1 MSATA
6 TADRRC
12 KARGRG
18 ALLAGLLCLAGCK
31 MGPDYVRPSAPTA
44 PAFKELA
51 GWKPAN
57 PQNAASGEAWW
68 TIYGD
73 PTLDGLMKQVDVSNQ
88 TLKANEA
95 AMREA
100 QAALREVRSG
110 LLPTLSINGGVR
122 GVPAG
127 SGGRGGSSSG
137 TGTGSGG
144 GGATFSNIRA
154 QYNLSAEADWELDLW
169 GRIRRGIESQA
180 ATAQA
185 TEGDLAAARLSIQ
198 TQLATAYFSLRA
210 ADARRRLLED
220 AANAYRESLRISRN
234 QYRVGIV
241 ARGDVAQAQT
251 QLLQTEAQA
260 VAVGVDRAQ
269 FEHAIATLVGKPPAD
284 FDLASA
290 AMPRTVPVVPAGLP
304 STLLERRPDIAAA
317 ERRMAAANANIGV
330 AEAAYYP
337 DISLSAS
344 FGVASTAI
352 GNLFEAANRGAA
364 AAASLTELLFDAGA
378 RKARTAQAQAAYD
391 QTLAVYR
398 ETVLTAFQQVE
409 DQLSGLRYLQ
419 EQARIQAQAVAAA
432 REAERLEMNQYRAGT
447 VAYTS
452 VVTAQQTALSN
463 AQTELGIMQSRL
475 LASVN
480 LVTGLGGGWTQSD
493 IGIASKRE
501 APE

>member
-1 MSATA
+1 MTPFPRR
-6 TADRRC
+6 DRRSGPS
-12 KARGRG
+12 GRV

-31 MGPDYVRPSAPTA
+31 MGPDYVRPSAPAA

-51 GWKPAN
+51 GWKPAT
-57 PQNAASGEAWW
+57 PRSAASGEAWW
-68 TIYGD
+68 TIYAD
-73 PTLDGLMKQVDVSNQ
+73 PTLDALMRQVAVSNQ

-95 AMREA
+95 AVREA
-100 QAALREVRSG
+100 RAALREARSG
-110 LLPTLSINGGVR
+110 LFPTLSIDGGVR

-127 SGGRGGSSSG
+127 SGSRGGT
-137 TGTGSGG
+137 TGGG
-144 GGATFSNIRA
+144 NSGGATFSNIRP

-210 ADARRRLLED
+210 NDAQRRILED
-220 AANAYRESLRISRN
+220 AADAYRESLRITRN

-260 VAVGVDRAQ
+260 VALGVDRAQ
-269 FEHAIATLVGKPPAD
+269 FEHAIAVLIGKPPAD
-284 FDLASA
+284 FSLAA
-290 AMPRTVPVVPAGLP
+290 AKMPRTVPVVPAGLP

-317 ERRMAAANANIGV
+317 ERRMAAANADIGV
-330 AEAAYYP
+330 AAAAYYP

-352 GNLFEAANRGAA
+352 GNLFEAANRGAS

-378 RKARTAQAQAAYD
+378 RKARTDQARAAYD

-409 DQLSGLRYLQ
+409 DQLSALRYLQ
-419 EQARIQAQAVAAA
+419 DQAGIQARAVAAA

-463 AQTELGIMQSRL
+463 AQTELAILESRL
-475 LASVN
+475 LASVD
-480 LVTGLGGGWTQSD
+480 LVTGLGGGWSQSD
-493 IGIASKRE
+493 IGIASK
-501 APE
+501 